1 MITHSLNTNNL
12 YDNFSGVIELTSD
25 DFEITEN
32 SVKVINKNFKEMY
45 GFIKFYAPWCPHCTK
60 LRELWSD
67 LAIEFKNKFVIGAV
81 NCENKKNYII
91 RNRLRILQYPTIKTV
106 SNKGI
111 VSNYE
116 GDYMKD
122 NMIFYICNKL

>member
-1 MITHSLNTNNL
+1 MNTHSLNTKNL

-60 LRELWSD
+60 LREMWSD
-67 LAIEFKNKFVIGAV
+67 LGVQFKNKFVIGAV

-91 RNRLRILQYPTIKTV
+91 RNKLRILQYPTIKTV
-106 SNKGI
+106 SNKGV
-111 VSNYE
+111 VSKYE
-116 GDYMKD
+116 GDHIKD

>member
-1 MITHSLNTNNL
+1 MNTHSLNTKNL

-60 LRELWSD
+60 LREMWSD

-91 RNRLRILQYPTIKTV
+91 RNKLRILQYPTIKTV
-106 SNKGI
+106 SNKGV

-116 GDYMKD
+116 GDHIKD